1 MGKCGKTWNEN
12 KGKLNFYIKNVSFF
26 SPVTCAIG
34 SITFASNA
42 AYLLFVEISMAIV
55 IGTALCY
62 AIIGI
67 ILRLKARQR
76 GEGMK
81 LTKFS

>member
-1 MGKCGKTWNEN
+1 
-12 KGKLNFYIKNVSFF
+12 
-26 SPVTCAIG
+26 VTCAIG

-42 AYLLFVEISMAIV
+42 AYLFFVEISMAIV
-55 IGTALCY
+55 IGTALYY